1 MNVKFN
7 HHEVFTI
14 LELIPTTQN
23 QALEIIDEL
32 KIQITIF
39 IQEDFL
45 EHLKN
50 LSFFFI
56 ENFQFEIKKIIWR
69 DWTKMW
75 NGKIRQK
82 MSKLAIFQ
90 KNLLKPLSIKLNL

>member
-1 MNVKFN
+1 MNAKFN
-7 HHEVFTI
+7 HREVFTI

-56 ENFQFEIKKIIWR
+56 ENFQFEIKNHMTRLNENAKWQ
-69 DWTKMW
+69 
-75 NGKIRQK
+75 NS
-82 MSKLAIFQ
+82 SKNVTTRHFF
-90 KNLLKPLSIKLNL
+90 KKLTQTAFHKT